1 MRMGELGLGIR
12 LKSWAVVAALG
23 VLAASGAQAA
33 DHNAA
38 KGAEKLA
45 KLLEGRTAGQ
55 PIDCIETRKIIT
67 TEVFTG
73 TAIVYRLRGSQT
85 LYVNTP
91 TVGADTLSSSNLLQT
106 QGAPQL
112 CEGAPLFGMDNGG
125 RGAGPGY
132 NGGVTL
138 GGFVPYDKP

>member
-1 MRMGELGLGIR
+1 MAVW
-12 LKSWAVVAALG
+12 KTSWAVAAAVA
-23 VLAASGAQAA
+23 VLATSGAQAG
-33 DHNAA
+33 DNNAA
-38 KGAEKLA
+38 RGAEKLA

-67 TEVFTG
+67 TEIFTG
-73 TAIVYRLRGSQT
+73 AAIVYRLRGGQT
-85 LYVNTP
+85 LYVNKP
-91 TVGADTLSSSNLLQT
+91 TVGAESLSSSNMLQT

-112 CEGAPLFGMDNGG
+112 CEGNPLYGMDNGG

-138 GGFVPYDKP
+138 GAFVPYDKP